1 MTILTGKEYELAQ
14 RMDQILQTT
23 QHHYDRLNRYYD
35 GRQHLQQLGLA
46 IPPELKKFTV
56 IVNWPRV
63 VADSRVDRLDLKG
76 FRVGDDSRLAEAA
89 WKLWQQFGLIEDQ
102 SSYLDFEL
110 FGRSFKVVSK
120 GADGDV
126 SIRSVSPEDIITL
139 RSPIDGMV
147 AAAYQRIRDE
157 YDMTVRRILWTRERT
172 FHMDASWRIIRTV
185 RNGIGMVPVIPAFRN
200 WRTKEPAYLP
210 WPRLQGVSCIADVI
224 DLTDSCA
231 RDLTNA
237 QLAQE
242 THAVPQRGVLGA
254 TKGDFVDENGNPLPA
269 WDAYFGRVWA
279 LQNPNA
285 KTFEFS
291 SAQMTNFT
299 EMVQM
304 YARLCSGSSGLPPNY
319 FGLAADDAAS
329 ADAIRSREAKLVKSI
344 ERDQRALGVQAKE
357 TARIAIAMLSGVEAA
372 RRFDRCE
379 ALWHDPGTPTVAQRA
394 DAVTKL
400 YATQDPAGRPL
411 MPREMAWEEL
421 GWSPDK
427 IARATALLKQEEED
441 SLAAYLKPEEA
452 SHATDD
458 GRTGPATGSDD
469 PGQTST
475 QPKQ

>member
-1 MTILTGKEYELAQ
+1 MAILTGQAYEAAQ
-14 RMDQILQTT
+14 KMDQILETT
-23 QHHYDRLNRYYD
+23 QYHYDTLNRYYD
-35 GRQHLQQLGLA
+35 GAQHLKQLGLA
-46 IPPELKKFTV
+46 IPPELKRFTV

-63 VADSRVDRLDLKG
+63 VADSRVDRLDMKG
-76 FRVGDDSRLAEAA
+76 FRVGDDERLGEAA
-89 WKLWQQFGLIEDQ
+89 WRLWQQFGMAEDQ

-120 GADGDV
+120 AQDGDV
-126 SIRSVSPEDIITL
+126 TIRSVSPEDIITL
-139 RSPIDGMV
+139 RSPTDGMI

-157 YDMTVRRILWTRERT
+157 YDLTIGRILWTRTRT
-172 FHMDASWRIIRTV
+172 VHMDAGWRIIRSTP
-185 RNGIGMVPVIPAFRN
+185 NEIGMVPVVPAFRN
-200 WRTKEPAYLP
+200 WRTREPAYLQ
-210 WPRLQGVSCIADVI
+210 WPRLQGVSCISDVI

-357 TARIAIAMLSGVEAA
+357 TARIAIALLRGVDTT
-372 RRFDRCE
+372 RRFDQCE

-400 YATQDPAGRPL
+400 YAVQDPAGRPL
-411 MPREMAWEEL
+411 MPRELAWEEL

-427 IARATALLKQEEED
+427 IKRAKALLQEEEEE
-441 SLAAYLKPEEA
+441 SMAAYLKPEGTQDA
-452 SHATDD
+452 ADNGRTDD
-458 GRTGPATGSDD
+458 AHGGDNAGTASA
-469 PGQTST
+469 
-475 QPKQ
+475 QPLQ

>member
-1 MTILTGKEYELAQ
+1 MAFLTGEAYEVAQ
-14 RMDQILQTT
+14 KLDGILETSQT
-23 QHHYDRLNRYYD
+23 HYDRLNRYYN
-35 GRQHLQQLGLA
+35 GEQQLKQLGLA
-46 IPPELKKFTV
+46 IPPELKQFTV

-76 FRVGDDSRLAEAA
+76 FRVGDDAKLAEAA
-89 WKLWQQFGLIEDQ
+89 WQLWQQFGLVEDQ

-110 FGRSFKVVSK
+110 FGRSFKVVSRDK
-120 GADGDV
+120 SGDV
-126 SIRSVSPEDIITL
+126 MIKSVSPEDIITL
-139 RSPIDGMV
+139 RNPTDGQIS
-147 AAAYQRIRDE
+147 AAYQRFRNE
-157 YDMTVRRILWTRERT
+157 YGIVFSRILWTRTRT
-172 FHMDASWRIIRTV
+172 IYLTPSWQIIKTV
-185 RNGIGMVPVIPAFRN
+185 PNPIGMVPVVPAFRN
-200 WRTKEPAYLP
+200 WRTREPSYLQ
-210 WPRLQGVSCIADVI
+210 WPRLQGVSCISDVI

-254 TKGDFVDENGNPLPA
+254 TKGDFVDENGKQLPA
-269 WDAYFGRVWA
+269 WESYFGRLWA
-279 LQNPNA
+279 LSNPNA

-299 EMVQM
+299 EMVEL

-344 ERDQRALGVQAKE
+344 ERDQRALGNQAKE
-357 TARIAIAMLSGVEAA
+357 TARIAIALMMGVETA
-372 RRFDRCE
+372 RKFDQCE
-379 ALWHDPGTPTVAQRA
+379 ALWHDPGTPTVSQRA

-400 YATQDPAGRPL
+400 YATADPAGRPL

-427 IARATALLKQEEED
+427 IRRAKALIKSEEEE
-441 SLAAYLKPEEA
+441 SMAAYLKPEVPDA
-452 SHATDD
+452 ADD
-458 GRTGPATGSDD
+458 GGADTAQGGNGPGEA
-469 PGQTST
+469 PAQQGQ
-475 QPKQ
+475 